1 MTTRLVN
8 VECVNRQDCNCDT
21 LFSLVY
27 YVVATKA
34 DDDFYRDT
42 RKKGTFSRA

>member
-8 VECVNRQDCNCDT
+8 VECINRQDCNS

-34 DDDFYRDT
+34 DDDFYWDT